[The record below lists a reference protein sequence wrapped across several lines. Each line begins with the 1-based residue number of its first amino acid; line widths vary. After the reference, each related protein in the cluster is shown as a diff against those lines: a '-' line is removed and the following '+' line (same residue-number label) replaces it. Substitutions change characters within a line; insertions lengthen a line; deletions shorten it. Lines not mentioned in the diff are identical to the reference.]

1 MKHALVAMTILGIS
15 LYAIYMAVYMNL
27 IIEAKHR
34 ISYTN
39 TMLSQ
44 FLYKQHLNIPIRLS
58 TKEAFVKYIDES
70 ILFSNKRLNK
80 IDAKYYTEIF
90 QLIKERIN
98 KIPTD

>member
-1 MKHALVAMTILGIS
+1 MKHISLAMTIVGIS
-15 LYAIYMAVYMNL
+15 LYAIYMAVYVNL
-27 IIEAKHR
+27 IIEAKQR
-34 ISYTN
+34 ISYMN

-58 TKEAFVKYIDES
+58 TKESFLKHIGES

-90 QLIKERIN
+90 QLVKERIN
-98 KIPTD
+98 KITC